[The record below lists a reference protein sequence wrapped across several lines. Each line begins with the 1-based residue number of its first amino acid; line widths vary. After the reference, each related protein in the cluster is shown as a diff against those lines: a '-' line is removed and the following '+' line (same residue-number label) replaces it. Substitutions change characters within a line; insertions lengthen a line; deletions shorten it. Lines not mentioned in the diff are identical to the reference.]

1 MDYTMNRRTVVL
13 FAVVL
18 AAPLFASSAQAQRHG
33 GGGFSGRGMGFS
45 HGGAVRAR
53 GIRLRRSTGYFGD
66 NGFGPYFYSD
76 FDPGVGLNDAPAPQ
90 YIVQQAPPAPV
101 QHHSEPMLLELQDDH
116 WARITNGGSQAGA
129 QLSEPTPSGAKTHR
143 TSESESLPPATLVFR
158 DGHQEQI
165 GKYMIVGST
174 IFTRTDFWT
183 SGSWTRKVEVAELDI
198 PATLKLNQQRGAK
211 FSLPSGPNEV
221 MIRP

>member
-1 MDYTMNRRTVVL
+1 MNRRAVLL
-13 FAVVL
+13 FAVIL

-33 GGGFSGRGMGFS
+33 GGGFSGRGAGFS
-45 HGGAVRAR
+45 RGGMRAR
-53 GIRLRRSTGYFGD
+53 GLRLRRSTGYSGD
-66 NGFGPYFYSD
+66 YGWPFFYSD
-76 FDPGVGLNDAPAPQ
+76 FDYGDGFDEAPRPQ
-90 YIVQQAPPAPV
+90 YIVQQSAPAPV

-116 WARITNGGSQAGA
+116 WARITNGESHTGGELGVASA
-129 QLSEPTPSGAKTHR
+129 SGANSRR
-143 TSESESLPPATLVFR
+143 TSGSETLPPATLVFR

-174 IFTRTDFWT
+174 IFTRSDFWT

-198 PATLKLNQQRGAK
+198 PATLKLNQERGAK
-211 FSLPSGPNEV
+211 FTLPSGPNEV

>member
-1 MDYTMNRRTVVL
+1 MDRRAMVL
-13 FAVVL
+13 FAVVVT
-18 AAPLFASSAQAQRHG
+18 APLFGSSAQAQRRG
-33 GGGFSGRGMGFS
+33 GGGFSGRGGGFS
-45 HGGAVRAR
+45 RGGRG
-53 GIRLRRSTGYFGD
+53 GIRLQRSAEYFGD
-66 NGFGPYFYSD
+66 YGWPFFDSD
-76 FDPGVGLNDAPAPQ
+76 LDYGVGLNEPPPPQ
-90 YIVQQAPPAPV
+90 YIVQQSAPAPV
-101 QHHSEPMLLELQDDH
+101 EHHSEPMLLELQDDH
-116 WARITNGGSQAGA
+116 WARITEGGSQSSTHADV
-129 QLSEPTPSGAKTHR
+129 SPESGASR
-143 TSESESLPPATLVFR
+143 RRSSESESLPPATLVFR

-174 IFTRTDFWT
+174 IFTRADFWT